1 MEGKWS
7 IGDKCMAPFSGDG
20 SLYKAVIRKIEEDG
34 DGRKMAE
41 VHYKGFLPEDNELVP
56 LEDLKEMTRSKNSCK
71 KSSAPDVGFDS
82 PLLNYISE
90 EDRIRAQY
98 ADMYDDPRPV
108 NRPTS
113 TPPDKKT
120 TTLKGSRV
128 AAVVKKRKGVVAFG
142 GDAKAVPKSATVD
155 KPRKI
160 NQPVATSSNVDRT
173 SRDDWDIADLEEG
186 FSDKDVEKPHFP
198 GKSDMSTKE
207 PLTLS
212 SPDRRP
218 LIQVSESRL
227 PY

>member
-7 IGDKCMAPFSGDG
+7 TGDKCMAPFSGDG
-20 SLYKAVIRKIEEDG
+20 SLYKAAILKIEVDG
-34 DGRKMAE
+34 DGCKMAE
-41 VHYKGFLPEDNELVP
+41 VQYKGFLAEDNELVH
-56 LEDLKEMTRSKNSCK
+56 LDDLREMTRSKKSCE
-71 KSSAPDVGFDS
+71 KSSAPDVDFDS

-98 ADMYDDPRPV
+98 ADMYDDPRPAK
-108 NRPTS
+108 RPTS
-113 TPPDKKT
+113 TRPDKKT
-120 TTLKGSRV
+120 TTHKGSRV
-128 AAVVKKRKGVVAFG
+128 SSAVKKRKGVVAFG
-142 GDAKAVPKSATVD
+142 GDAKASPKSATVD

-160 NQPVATSSNVDRT
+160 SQPVATSSNVDRA

-212 SPDRRP
+212 SPGRRP
-218 LIQVSESRL
+218 LIQ
-227 PY
+227 PP